1 MSRAATLPKSTA
13 PYAKQPDA
21 SVGAFPKSAFPS
33 GTPFVPLSDD
43 DWVATLVNPDPKK
56 TRYSV
61 GMFWL
66 HILLWVAA
74 LGLGATVNFGVTVFQ
89 KATPL
94 ADNANQQYCASA
106 PAHHYNLSGVFCAD
120 PATASSTIA
129 YVGGS
134 CTIVGVVILLVATA
148 FRTAEQI
155 AEQTYISLLIQIFTL
170 VGSFA
175 TLYNFTNI
183 ATKTTTVA
191 FYLNAVAVG
200 LLSFAQVM
208 LYSTSA
214 AIGVKELPRAF
225 LPSAAFAVQLISAIA
240 INGDVWSPHS
250 SSSDAWNEF
259 TGLQKFA
266 VWLLP
271 IFNLVAVV
279 LMTGLREMKEGKGLK
294 MDPFTRT
301 LVLWPFLVSGILAVH
316 KVAFLKDAW
325 GPAGMFFA
333 FIGAF
338 LQFCIVAVVFMPSSE
353 SSQ

>member
-33 GTPFVPLSDD
+33 QVAPFIPLSDD

-56 TRYSV
+56 TPYSV
-61 GMFWL
+61 GMFWM

-89 KATPL
+89 KATP
-94 ADNANQQYCASA
+94 NATNAQYCASA
-106 PAHHYNLSGVFCAD
+106 PAHHYNLSGVFCED

-148 FRTAEQI
+148 FHTAEQI
-155 AEQTYISLLIQIFTL
+155 AEKTYISVLIQIFTL

-214 AIGVKELPRAF
+214 AIGVKQLPRAF

-240 INGDVWSPHS
+240 INGEVWSPHS
-250 SSSDAWNEF
+250 SSSGGWNEF
-259 TGLQKFA
+259 TGLQKWA

-279 LMTGLREMKEGKGLK
+279 IMTYLRMDNDGKGLK
-294 MDPFTRT
+294 MDPFPRT